1 MQGPSLPFVLTGLV
15 SIFVTFL
22 GLVLILVLMLIGVGA
37 VIGGL
42 LGASYQRQ
50 RRPTLLI
57 LEPLGDDDPPMPA
70 ELAWQRDRL
79 PRGSS

>member
-1 MQGPSLPFVLTGLV
+1 MDGPSLPFVLTGIV

-22 GLVLILVLMLIGVGA
+22 GFVLILGLMLIGIGA

-42 LGASYQRQ
+42 LGASYPRQ

-57 LEPLGDDDPPMPA
+57 LEPLGDDD
-70 ELAWQRDRL
+70 Q
-79 PRGSS
+79 